1 MYIDRLDDFRIL
13 VRDLVSRSEE
23 LGLVVPV
30 KDKARILSH
39 KSPLSRQADS
49 IVMTVKSL
57 SKMLHEHKTGYL
69 ESKMVHGTSSM
80 SDTERNQVT
89 RNKQYKHPRTK
100 QGSIKLFGSG

>member
-57 SKMLHEHKTGYL
+57 SQMLHEHKTGYL

-100 QGSIKLFGSG
+100 QGSIKPFGSG